1 MVLVAFD
8 MNLAVVDKNLIRSDG
23 FLSSSSQWGTSISE
37 RNLPS
42 ASSPDDEHIRFF
54 CDEKLLIVMRELTLN
69 AQCCSL
75 PSIREDEKAQCYRIF
90 SSKEA
95 HSSPASAF

>member
-54 CDEKLLIVMRELTLN
+54 CDEKLLIVMRETDFECPVLLV
-69 AQCCSL
+69 
-75 PSIREDEKAQCYRIF
+75 
-90 SSKEA
+90 
-95 HSSPASAF
+95 AFDT